1 MTISRHLLDERPVKR
16 RLHRR
21 RIGHVSI
28 DDLDDRLLA
37 QLTHDARRSF
47 RDMAKELGVSTST
60 VADRVRRLEASGVAK
75 GYSVI
80 VDHQKLGY
88 DLTAITEIVVSKGRL
103 LDMENAIA
111 KIPGV
116 CAVYDVTGGSDGIV
130 IAKFRDRESLSAF
143 TKSLLS
149 LPFVDRTDTHLV
161 LTTVKEDF
169 RLIPA
174 GLAPK

>member
-1 MTISRHLLDERPVKR
+1 MAVSKRFSDERPEKR
-16 RLHRR
+16 RSYRHRT
-21 RIGHVSI
+21 GHVFT
-28 DDLDDRLLA
+28 DELDDRLLA
-37 QLTHDARRSF
+37 QLTRDARRSF

-60 VADRVRRLEASGVAK
+60 VAYRVRGLESSGVAK

-169 RLIPA
+169 RLVPS